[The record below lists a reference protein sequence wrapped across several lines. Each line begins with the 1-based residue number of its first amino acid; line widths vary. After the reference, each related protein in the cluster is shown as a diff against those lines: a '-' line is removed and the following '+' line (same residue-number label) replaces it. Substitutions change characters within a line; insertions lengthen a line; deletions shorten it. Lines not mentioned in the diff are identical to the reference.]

1 MAYCYV
7 FELLLIRNVFR
18 SNNILVPFYRTKTF
32 LTLMDLARKDPRIL
46 RKKSQMYLWNLLTVA
61 VFYSLPVVQLVFT
74 YQLVGDVYGSN
85 YIHVTLKY
93 RTVFQQ
99 LIRNFVE
106 NYCLLGIPCSLV
118 D

>member
-1 MAYCYV
+1 
-7 FELLLIRNVFR
+7 
-18 SNNILVPFYRTKTF
+18 
-32 LTLMDLARKDPRIL
+32 MDMARKDPRIL

-93 RTVFQQ
+93 RFVFQQ

-106 NYCLLGIPCSLV
+106 NYCLLGIPRSLV
-118 D
+118 NWSQ

>member
-1 MAYCYV
+1 
-7 FELLLIRNVFR
+7 
-18 SNNILVPFYRTKTF
+18 
-32 LTLMDLARKDPRIL
+32 MDMARKDPRIL

-61 VFYSLPVVQLVFT
+61 VFYSLPVVQLVIT

-93 RTVFQQ
+93 RIVFQQ
-99 LIRNFVE
+99 LIRNFAE
-106 NYCLLGIPCSLV
+106 NYCLMGLPCSLL